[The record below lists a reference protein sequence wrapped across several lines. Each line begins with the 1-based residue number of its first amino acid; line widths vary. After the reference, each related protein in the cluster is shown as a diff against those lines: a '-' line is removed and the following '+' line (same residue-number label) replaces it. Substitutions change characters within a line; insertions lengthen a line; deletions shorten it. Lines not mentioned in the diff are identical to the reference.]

1 MQIDVD
7 EFSNH
12 LSWTISHIGV
22 SASIGGYFF
31 LDTAF

>member
-12 LSWTISHIGV
+12 PSWKISRIGV
-22 SASIGGYFF
+22 SASIGGYGRP
-31 LDTAF
+31 